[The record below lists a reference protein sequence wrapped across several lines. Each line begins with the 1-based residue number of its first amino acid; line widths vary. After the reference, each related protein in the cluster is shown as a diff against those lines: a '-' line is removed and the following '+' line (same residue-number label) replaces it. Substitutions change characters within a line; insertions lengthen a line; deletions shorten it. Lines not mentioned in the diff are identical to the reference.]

1 MELVKEELKIKIFD
15 TRERMGRVAAADV
28 AFCVKKLLTQKRCIN
43 MIFAAAPS
51 QNDFLEALIDDK
63 TIEWERINA
72 FHMDEYI
79 GLGPDNPQGFGNFL
93 KERIFDKVPF
103 KSIFYINGQSD
114 NLQEECERYAELL
127 DSYPVD
133 IVCLGIGE
141 NGHIAFND
149 PHVAHF
155 NDSER
160 VKIVSLDEKCR
171 VQQVHDG
178 CFSTLDRVPMS
189 AFTLTIP
196 ALIAAEYMFCMVP
209 SKTKNIAVFNTI
221 NGPISESCPAS
232 ILRKKENAILYLDS
246 DSSELLNKSV
256 N

>member
-1 MELVKEELKIKIFD
+1 
-15 TRERMGRVAAADV
+15 
-28 AFCVKKLLTQKRCIN
+28 
-43 MIFAAAPS
+43 
-51 QNDFLEALIDDK
+51 
-63 TIEWERINA
+63 
-72 FHMDEYI
+72 MDEYI
-79 GLGPDNPQGFGNFL
+79 VLESNALQGFGNFL

-103 KSIFYINGQSD
+103 KSKFYINGQSD
-114 NLQEECERYAELL
+114 NLQEECERYAGLL
-127 DSYPVD
+127 DSYPAD

-149 PHVAHF
+149 PHVARF

-160 VKIVSLDEKCR
+160 VKIVSLDNKCR
-171 VQQVHDG
+171 MQQVHDG
-178 CFSTLDRVPMS
+178 CFSTLERVPMS

-196 ALIAAEYMFCMVP
+196 ALIAAKYMFCIVP

>member
-1 MELVKEELKIKIFD
+1 
-15 TRERMGRVAAADV
+15 
-28 AFCVKKLLTQKRCIN
+28 

-79 GLGPDNPQGFGNFL
+79 GLGPDDPQGFGNFL

-209 SKTKNIAVFNTI
+209 SKTKNIAEYYKTDLDYSAGI
-221 NGPISESCPAS
+221 
-232 ILRKKENAILYLDS
+232 RKPQFGHKIQIEPSQGIGG
-246 DSSELLNKSV
+246 
-256 N
+256 

>member
-1 MELVKEELKIKIFD
+1 M
-15 TRERMGRVAAADV
+15 
-28 AFCVKKLLTQKRCIN
+28 
-43 MIFAAAPS
+43 
-51 QNDFLEALIDDK
+51 IDDK

-79 GLGPDNPQGFGNFL
+79 GLGPDDPQGFGNFL

-160 VKIVSLDEKCR
+160 VKIVSLDEN
-171 VQQVHDG
+171 VG
-178 CFSTLDRVPMS
+178 CSRFMTV
-189 AFTLTIP
+189 
-196 ALIAAEYMFCMVP
+196 
-209 SKTKNIAVFNTI
+209 VFQHWT
-221 NGPISESCPAS
+221 GF
-232 ILRKKENAILYLDS
+232 R
-246 DSSELLNKSV
+246 
-256 N
+256 

>member
-1 MELVKEELKIKIFD
+1 
-15 TRERMGRVAAADV
+15 
-28 AFCVKKLLTQKRCIN
+28 

-79 GLGPDNPQGFGNFL
+79 GLGPDDPQGFGNFL

>member
-1 MELVKEELKIKIFD
+1 MELVKDELKIKIFD
-15 TRERMGRVAAADV
+15 TRERMGRAAADDV
-28 AFCVKKLLTQKRCIN
+28 AFCIKKLLAQKECIN

-63 TIEWERINA
+63 TIEWEHINA

-79 GLGPDNPQGFGNFL
+79 GLESNALQGFGNFL

-103 KSIFYINGQSD
+103 KSKFYINGQSD
-114 NLQEECERYAELL
+114 NLQEECERYAGLL
-127 DSYPVD
+127 DSYPAD

-149 PHVAHF
+149 PHVARF

-160 VKIVSLDEKCR
+160 VKIVSLDNKCR
-171 VQQVHDG
+171 MQQVHDG
-178 CFSTLDRVPMS
+178 CFST
-189 AFTLTIP
+189 
-196 ALIAAEYMFCMVP
+196 YMFCIVP